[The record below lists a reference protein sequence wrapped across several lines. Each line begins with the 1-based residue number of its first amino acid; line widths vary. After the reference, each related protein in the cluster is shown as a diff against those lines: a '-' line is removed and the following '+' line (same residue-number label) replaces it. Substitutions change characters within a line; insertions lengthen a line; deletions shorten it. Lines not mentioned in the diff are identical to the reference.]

1 MAQQRITLSH
11 QQRITIS
18 TPTLTLNNNLRFP
31 AFFFES
37 EMQLQVHTVDTWPTE
52 LLLVIKASNGRV
64 IRASHARYVPPPLCK
79 QNMSARSLLRRR
91 HRETNHD
98 SNDDER
104 NDDERNHD
112 ETRHDET
119 RHDETRHAH
128 SLHGIPLLRCS
139 ALSTVCCPCAL
150 VSVSVLFS

>member
-1 MAQQRITLSH
+1 MSHTRTLGVMAQQRITLSH

-18 TPTLTLNNNLRFP
+18 TPTLTLNNNFRFP
-31 AFFFES
+31 AFVFES

-104 NDDERNHD
+104 NHD
-112 ETRHDET
+112 ETRQ
-119 RHDETRHAH
+119 AH
-128 SLHGIPLLRCS
+128 SLHGISLLRCS